1 MKKNLLAV
9 FVLGFATLL
18 LAGCMTTNEEV
29 TTDETVAEQDV
40 VIWAEVVEA
49 DAQEVVEEA
58 KEEVK
63 DETVAEEAKEEAT
76 EEVAEEV
83 AEEVVE

>member
-18 LAGCMTTNEEV
+18 LAGCMTTNDDV

-40 VIWAEVVEA
+40 VVWVDVVEN
-49 DAQEVVEEA
+49 DTQ
-58 KEEVK
+58 
-63 DETVAEEAKEEAT
+63 DVAEEATEAKDDVAVEEST
-76 EEVAEEV
+76 GEVAEEV
-83 AEEVVE
+83 TE